1 MNSGLL
7 DNLTTAEAVL
17 LALKEQLAD
26 EMDPSQRFDEE
37 RMSTLVRGLDV
48 MTLLVRDAGRRMQ
61 GYPPAHLDA
70 AVQSLLEQIGR
81 VSNVTLTQH

>member
-17 LALKEQLAD
+17 LALREQLAD
-26 EMDPSQRFDEE
+26 EMDPSQRFNEE

-61 GYPPAHLDA
+61 GYPAAQLDS
-70 AVQSLLEQIGR
+70 AVQMLLEQIGR
-81 VSNVTLTQH
+81 VNNVKLTQH

>member
-7 DNLTTAEAVL
+7 DNLTTAEAVI

-26 EMDPSQRFDEE
+26 QMDPAQRFDEE

-48 MTLLVRDAGRRMQ
+48 MTLLVRDAGRRIQ
-61 GYPPAHLDA
+61 GAPPAQLDD

-81 VSNVTLTQH
+81 VSNVALNQL